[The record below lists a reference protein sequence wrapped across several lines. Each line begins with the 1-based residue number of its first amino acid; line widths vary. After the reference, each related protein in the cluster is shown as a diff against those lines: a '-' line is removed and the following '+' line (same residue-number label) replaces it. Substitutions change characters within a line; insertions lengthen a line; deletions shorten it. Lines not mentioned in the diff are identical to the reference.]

1 LFSPRAFQFPS
12 QLLNKLASPRHSD
25 FTNFL
30 SMRTRFDVPIHDM
43 VLSLQNEIMDRLF
56 HPIVLSRI
64 LDSEVKVA
72 PPAEPFSLGLLFSSI
87 QESVWAETKAP
98 GDSLN
103 VSSYRR
109 SLQRAH
115 LRKMVGMVLR
125 DSGVPEDAQTL
136 SRQGLI
142 TLRGQLQSALGKP
155 GIKMSVETRA
165 HLSESVARI
174 DEALKAN
181 MQRTGF

>member
-1 LFSPRAFQFPS
+1 
-12 QLLNKLASPRHSD
+12 
-25 FTNFL
+25 
-30 SMRTRFDVPIHDM
+30 
-43 VLSLQNEIMDRLF
+43 LF
-56 HPIVLSRI
+56 HPLVLSRI
-64 LDSEVKVA
+64 LDSEVKVT
-72 PPAEPFSLGLLFSSI
+72 PPAEPFSLGLLFTELQDSI
-87 QESVWAETKAP
+87 WAETKAP

-103 VSSYRR
+103 INSYRR

-115 LRKMVGMVLR
+115 LRKMVGMVVR
-125 DSGVPEDAQTL
+125 DSSVPEDAETL

-142 TLRGQLQSALGKP
+142 SLRGQLQSALNKP

-181 MQRTGF
+181 MQSTGF